1 MADLQGRTVAFL
13 EARRALE
20 LAGLIA
26 RHGGVP
32 LAAPCLSERH
42 DPAAPALVPAVAHLC
57 DPAVTTAIFLTG
69 VGTTT
74 LFDAARLQGRADEL
88 RAALAAKRIAARGP
102 KPTLAL
108 RKAGVRV
115 DLTSPPPH
123 TSEALLAAL
132 ADWNFQGQAV
142 AVQLY
147 GGPPPAL
154 CAELARRGAR
164 VLTLEPYQVGR
175 PDDEGPV
182 LALLAALLAGQ
193 VDALA
198 ATSGAQIDNFFA
210 IARDHGQE
218 PAIRQALARIPV
230 AAQGPATAA
239 AWSRAGIP
247 VAIQPEQGHM
257 GGLVLAIARHPAS
270 RADGQTGSR
279 AVTWMSTAST
289 DGRGADLNSLPDYPS
304 ARLPD

>member
-1 MADLQGRTVAFL
+1 M
-13 EARRALE
+13 
-20 LAGLIA
+20 
-26 RHGGVP
+26 
-32 LAAPCLSERH
+32 
-42 DPAAPALVPAVAHLC
+42 
-57 DPAVTTAIFLTG
+57 
-69 VGTTT
+69 
-74 LFDAARLQGRADEL
+74 
-88 RAALAAKRIAARGP
+88 
-102 KPTLAL
+102 
-108 RKAGVRV
+108 RV

-147 GGPPPAL
+147 GGPPAAL

-218 PAIRQALARIPV
+218 PAVRQALARIPV

-239 AWSRAGIP
+239 AWTRTGIP
-247 VAIQPEQGHM
+247 VAIQPEQGYM
-257 GGLVLAIARHPAS
+257 GGLVLAIARHVAS
-270 RADGQTGSR
+270 RAVGQSGSR

-289 DGRGADLNSLPDYPS
+289 DGRGADLNSLPDCPT

>member
-1 MADLQGRTVAFL
+1 VADLAGRTVAFL
-13 EARRALE
+13 EARRAQE

-42 DPAAPALVPAVAHLC
+42 DPAAPELIPAVAHLC
-57 DPAVTTAIFLTG
+57 DPTVTTAIFLTG

-74 LFDAARLQGRADEL
+74 LFAAARRQGRADEL
-88 RAALAAKRIAARGP
+88 LAALATKRIAARGP

-108 RKAGVRV
+108 RKVGVRV
-115 DLTSPPPH
+115 DLTSSPPH

-132 ADWNFQGQAV
+132 VDWDFQGQAV

-147 GGPPPAL
+147 GGPPPPF

-164 VLTLEPYQVGR
+164 VLTLEPYQVGL
-175 PDDEGPV
+175 PDDVGPV
-182 LALLAALLAGQ
+182 LALFDALRAGE
-193 VDALA
+193 VDAVA
-198 ATSGAQIDNFFA
+198 ATSGAQIDNLFA

-218 PAIRQALARIPV
+218 TAVRQALARIPV

-239 AWSRAGIP
+239 AWTRAGIP
-247 VAIQPEQGHM
+247 VAIQPELGYM
-257 GGLVLAIARHPAS
+257 GGLVLAIARHLA
-270 RADGQTGSR
+270 RR
-279 AVTWMSTAST
+279 EYV
-289 DGRGADLNSLPDYPS
+289 S
-304 ARLPD
+304 A